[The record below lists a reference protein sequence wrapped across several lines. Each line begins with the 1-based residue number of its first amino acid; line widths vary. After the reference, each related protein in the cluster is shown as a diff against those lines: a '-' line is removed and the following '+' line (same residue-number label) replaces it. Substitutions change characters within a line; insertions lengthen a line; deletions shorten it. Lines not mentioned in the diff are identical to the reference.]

1 MKVDADRR
9 RAAGG
14 SVGQPGPRPVR
25 SELLADD
32 ELLDRA
38 AAGDREAFG
47 CVVERH
53 RGPALRFAYAM
64 VGDDAEDV
72 VQDAFVKAHRALPRF
87 RRGAPFR
94 PWLLAIVANE
104 ARNRRR
110 SAGRAGALAL
120 RVASRRDP
128 GLEGPEDR
136 AISLDQ
142 RRRLLRAVA
151 ALDDRD
157 REIVALRFFAGL
169 NEAEAA
175 AALGSPVGTA
185 KSRLSRALVRLR
197 TTLEEET

>member
-1 MKVDADRR
+1 
-9 RAAGG
+9 
-14 SVGQPGPRPVR
+14 
-25 SELLADD
+25 
-32 ELLDRA
+32 
-38 AAGDREAFG
+38 
-47 CVVERH
+47 
-53 RGPALRFAYAM
+53 M